1 MPRAIEWAENMKEK
15 LRFHRFSCHGSYGLS
30 YFPSSLSHKSTLT
43 LPLFLKLAYTSR
55 DKRMLHR
62 TSSKCRILIPK
73 SMEDLA
79 DKVDEEHE
87 EKFSV
92 ESFTVSL

>member
-1 MPRAIEWAENMKEK
+1 
-15 LRFHRFSCHGSYGLS
+15 
-30 YFPSSLSHKSTLT
+30 
-43 LPLFLKLAYTSR
+43 
-55 DKRMLHR
+55 MLHR